1 MQIFITKSQQ
11 ENNVIITIE
20 NRIKYLT
27 SFMGGAIMV
36 VHKNK
41 ELTRAAKNLA
51 SDKTS
56 KKTKQ
61 EASKVLNTH
70 KKKKH

>member
-1 MQIFITKSQQ
+1 
-11 ENNVIITIE
+11 
-20 NRIKYLT
+20 
-27 SFMGGAIMV
+27 MV

>member
-1 MQIFITKSQQ
+1 
-11 ENNVIITIE
+11 
-20 NRIKYLT
+20 
-27 SFMGGAIMV
+27 MGGAIMV